1 LRAMELNLNGKR
13 CAVAAASS
21 GLGFAVARA
30 LAAEGARVAVCS
42 RDGGRIESA
51 ASRIREDTEAEVVA
65 SVVDVTVPWATGA
78 WLDEVAERWE
88 GLDVVVPNAG
98 GPPPG
103 TFADLSPADWDAAYR
118 LTLRSALEASRA
130 GRPHLGPGSAVL
142 FMTSSSVVQP
152 AGTLV
157 LSTVFRAGV
166 AALAK
171 SLADEWA
178 EAGIRVNHLIPGRI
192 ATPRVAQL
200 DADTAGRTGRS
211 QDEVR
216 TELEAAIP
224 LGRYGQPNE
233 FAAAAVFLLSD
244 AASYITG
251 ATLAVDGGV
260 LRPIV

>member
-1 LRAMELNLNGKR
+1 M
-13 CAVAAASS
+13 AASS
-21 GLGFAVARA
+21 GGLGFAVARA

-42 RDGGRIESA
+42 RDGGRIEA
-51 ASRIREDTEAEVVA
+51 AAARIREETDAEVVT

-78 WLDEVAERWE
+78 WLEELAERWE

-103 TFADLSPADWDAAYR
+103 TFADVSPADWDAAYR
-118 LTLRSALEASRA
+118 LTLRSALEAARA
-130 GRPHLGPGSAVL
+130 ARPHLGRGSAVL
-142 FMTSSSVVQP
+142 FMTSGSVRQP

-171 SLADEWA
+171 ALADEWA

-192 ATPRVAQL
+192 ATQRVAQL
-200 DADTAGRTGRS
+200 DADAATRTGRS
-211 QDEVR
+211 LGEVR
-216 TELEAAIP
+216 AGFEAAIP
-224 LGRYGQPNE
+224 LGRYGEPDE
-233 FAAAAVFLLSD
+233 FAAAAVFLVSD

-260 LRPIV
+260 LRSIV

>member
-1 LRAMELNLNGKR
+1 MDLNLGGKR
-13 CAVAAASS
+13 CAVASSSS

-30 LAAEGARVAVCS
+30 LAVEGARVAVCS
-42 RDGGRIESA
+42 RDGGRIETA
-51 ASRIREDTEAEVVA
+51 AARIREETDAEVLA
-65 SVVDVTVPWATGA
+65 SVVDVTVPWAAGA
-78 WLDEVAERWE
+78 WLDEVAELWE

-98 GPPPG
+98 GPVPG
-103 TFADLSPADWDAAYR
+103 TFADVTPADWDAAYR
-118 LTLRSALEASRA
+118 LTLRSALEAARSA
-130 GRPHLGPGSAVL
+130 RPHLGPGSAVL
-142 FMTSSSVVQP
+142 FMTSGSVRQP

-171 SLADEWA
+171 TLADEWA

-192 ATPRVAQL
+192 ATPRVSQL
-200 DADTAGRTGRS
+200 DADTAQRSGKS

-216 TELEAAIP
+216 TGLEAAIP
-224 LGRYGQPNE
+224 LGRYGEPDE
-233 FAAAAVFLLSD
+233 FAAAAVFLVSD